1 MSQSNQSP
9 SERMLWV
16 VFSDETDLPFLKCLR
31 RGFRH
36 CFVVIRDR
44 GHWISYD
51 PLAHYTELFWVDVPE
66 TFDLLGWL
74 SEQGMTVIKVPSSL
88 CPKQKIL
95 PPMMFTCVEA
105 VKRMIGLRGWW
116 ILTPWQLYAALA
128 KRI

>member
-51 PLAHYTELFWVDVPE
+51 PLAHYTELFLVDVPE

-74 SEQGMTVIKVPSSL
+74 SEQGMTVIKVPSPL
-88 CPKQKIL
+88 CPTQKIL

-105 VKRMIGLRGWW
+105 VKRIIGLRGWW
-116 ILTPWQLYAALA
+116 IFTPWQLYAALA

>member
-16 VFSDETDLPFLKCLR
+16 VFSDETDLPFLKFLR

-51 PLAHYTELFWVDVPE
+51 PLAHYTELFLVDVPE

-74 SEQGMTVIKVPSSL
+74 GEQGMTIVKVPSSF

-105 VKRMIGLRGWW
+105 VKRVIGLRGWW
-116 ILTPWQLYAALA
+116 ILTPWQLYAALT

>member
-88 CPKQKIL
+88 CPKQKIF

>member
-51 PLAHYTELFWVDVPE
+51 PLAHYTELFLVDVPE
-66 TFDLLGWL
+66 TFDLLGL
-74 SEQGMTVIKVPSSL
+74 AERTRNDSHQSSVASLPKAKNFAAYDVYL
-88 CPKQKIL
+88 C
-95 PPMMFTCVEA
+95 
-105 VKRMIGLRGWW
+105 
-116 ILTPWQLYAALA
+116 
-128 KRI
+128 